1 MSDTDYHGQEY
12 QEGVEATAAPAAPQ
26 AAHDGPV
33 RQGGTGGTFGRV
45 IILGNYG
52 ALCASSQTLEFRNIT
67 LAQARKLKWDYFGL
81 CHSVMTCYGQGGDV
95 VHEE

>member
-12 QEGVEATAAPAAPQ
+12 QEGVEAADAPAAPE

-33 RQGGTGGTFGRV
+33 AQGGTGTFSRV
-45 IILGNYG
+45 ILIGNYG
-52 ALCASSQTLEFRNIT
+52 VLCASSQSLEFRNIT
-67 LAQARKLKWDYFGL
+67 LAQARKLKWDYFGV
-81 CHSVMTCYGQGGDV
+81 CSCVMTCYGQGGDV